1 MEGKKTEGKQKIPMM
16 KIENESDRY
25 ASFSKRRSTLYDKA
39 SELVGECDVDI
50 GIILFSPANKPH
62 SFFHPT
68 AEAVLDRFKN
78 PVFTMLNLSKLE
90 FMALDISGNNYLP
103 WLLDAEIHLGAKGLG
118 DTIKEGNEALSQ
130 DNAKAMIFLGHHLDE
145 RLKSEYLTL
154 KDPF

>member
-1 MEGKKTEGKQKIPMM
+1 MDKVYFIVAMEGKKTEGKQKIPMM

-78 PVFTMLNLSKLE
+78 PGTKFSESCCSACSK
-90 FMALDISGNNYLP
+90 
-103 WLLDAEIHLGAKGLG
+103 
-118 DTIKEGNEALSQ
+118 
-130 DNAKAMIFLGHHLDE
+130 
-145 RLKSEYLTL
+145 
-154 KDPF
+154 